1 MDQSV
6 GKDSSFDQPKHSMAF
21 INRCCDHTPSNKSA
35 SVPDQTQSQSPTQP
49 LQADA
54 HANGRTSQDDED
66 RRQAWG
72 SQTLAAGDLDSGRT
86 GQNPRSKVDQ
96 DAASP
101 SVHFF
106 MMGCKSRRGWQA
118 CHSWPPPNTSSPPLK
133 LYLSKAA
140 GPALKKT
147 RSWFWS
153 SKKKIELP
161 VDEPARVADSEISQ
175 QPAGTDLHH
184 QKPILPEGN
193 KQQQQ
198 ASSQESTS
206 SLGHDQRQQAGEF
219 KRRDEALNP
228 APVSAQHGKTQVTQI
243 VTSKKHP
250 QLGQL
255 SQGPA
260 RHNCRFRHDISL
272 DKHPKVGP
280 PGLSLACLLSIN
292 PTICSVV
299 GTHQG
304 SQQTTTAKFLRML
317 ILNAASHLILSWATK
332 RSQFCGH

>member
-1 MDQSV
+1 MLGPWSHGGIVDQSV

-21 INRCCDHTPSNKSA
+21 INRCCDHTSSSKSA
-35 SVPDQTQSQSPTQP
+35 SVTDQPQSQSPTQP

-54 HANGRTSQDDED
+54 HANGSTSQKNED

-86 GQNPRSKVDQ
+86 GQNLHSKEDQ

-106 MMGCKSRRGWQA
+106 MMGCESRRGWRA

-140 GPALKKT
+140 GQALKKT
-147 RSWFWS
+147 RSWLWS

-175 QPAGTDLHH
+175 QPAGTDHQ
-184 QKPILPEGN
+184 QKPTPPEGI
-193 KQQQQ
+193 KQQQP
-198 ASSQESTS
+198 SSQESTS
-206 SLGHDQRQQAGEF
+206 SHGHDQRQQAGGCE
-219 KRRDEALNP
+219 RCDEALNP
-228 APVSAQHGKTQVTQI
+228 APVSAQQGQTQVTQV

-272 DKHPKVGP
+272 DKHPKV
-280 PGLSLACLLSIN
+280 
-292 PTICSVV
+292 
-299 GTHQG
+299 
-304 SQQTTTAKFLRML
+304 
-317 ILNAASHLILSWATK
+317 
-332 RSQFCGH
+332 

>member
-21 INRCCDHTPSNKSA
+21 INRCCDHTPTNKSA
-35 SVPDQTQSQSPTQP
+35 SVPDHTQSQRPMQP
-49 LQADA
+49 LPADA

-86 GQNPRSKVDQ
+86 RQNPRSKEDQ

-106 MMGCKSRRGWQA
+106 MMGCESRRGWQA

-147 RSWFWS
+147 RSWFWN

-161 VDEPARVADSEISQ
+161 IDEPARVADSEISQ
-175 QPAGTDLHH
+175 QPAGIDLHQ
-184 QKPILPEGN
+184 QKSPPSEGN
-193 KQQQQ
+193 KQQQG
-198 ASSQESTS
+198 SSQESTS
-206 SLGHDQRQQAGEF
+206 SPGHDQRQQAGGCE
-219 KRRDEALNP
+219 RHDEILNP
-228 APVSAQHGKTQVTQI
+228 APVSAQQGRTQVTQI

-272 DKHPKVGP
+272 DKHPKV
-280 PGLSLACLLSIN
+280 
-292 PTICSVV
+292 
-299 GTHQG
+299 
-304 SQQTTTAKFLRML
+304 
-317 ILNAASHLILSWATK
+317 
-332 RSQFCGH
+332 

>member
-21 INRCCDHTPSNKSA
+21 INRCCDHTPSSKSS
-35 SVPDQTQSQSPTQP
+35 SVPDQPQSQNPVQP

-54 HANGRTSQDDED
+54 HANGSTSQNDED

-72 SQTLAAGDLDSGRT
+72 SQTLAAGDLVGGKT
-86 GQNPRSKVDQ
+86 GQNARSKEDK

-106 MMGCKSRRGWQA
+106 MMGCEFRRGWQA

-161 VDEPARVADSEISQ
+161 IDEPARVADSEISQ
-175 QPAGTDLHH
+175 QPAGTDHQ
-184 QKPILPEGN
+184 QKPTPSEGV
-193 KQQQQ
+193 KQPQ

-206 SLGHDQRQQAGEF
+206 SHGCHQRQQAGGCE
-219 KRRDEALNP
+219 RCEEALNP
-228 APVSAQHGKTQVTQI
+228 APVSAQQGKTQVTQI

-272 DKHPKVGP
+272 DKHPKV
-280 PGLSLACLLSIN
+280 
-292 PTICSVV
+292 
-299 GTHQG
+299 
-304 SQQTTTAKFLRML
+304 
-317 ILNAASHLILSWATK
+317 
-332 RSQFCGH
+332 

>member
-6 GKDSSFDQPKHSMAF
+6 GKDSSFDQPKHSMAV
-21 INRCCDHTPSNKSA
+21 INRCCDHTPTSKSA
-35 SVPDQTQSQSPTQP
+35 SVPDQTQSQSPKQP

-66 RRQAWG
+66 RQQAWG
-72 SQTLAAGDLDSGRT
+72 SQTLAAGDLVSGRT
-86 GQNPRSKVDQ
+86 GQNPRSKEGQ

-106 MMGCKSRRGWQA
+106 MMGCESRRGWQA

-147 RSWFWS
+147 RSWFWN

-161 VDEPARVADSEISQ
+161 IDEPTRVADSEVTQ
-175 QPAGTDLHH
+175 QPAGTQHQ
-184 QKPILPEGN
+184 QKPTPSEGN
-193 KQQQQ
+193 KQQQP
-198 ASSQESTS
+198 SSQESTS
-206 SLGHDQRQQAGEF
+206 SVGHDQRQQADGCE
-219 KRRDEALNP
+219 RRDEASSLNP
-228 APVSAQHGKTQVTQI
+228 VPVSAQHGRTQVTQI
-243 VTSKKHP
+243 VASKKHP

-260 RHNCRFRHDISL
+260 RHNCRFRHISL
-272 DKHPKVGP
+272 DKHPKV
-280 PGLSLACLLSIN
+280 
-292 PTICSVV
+292 
-299 GTHQG
+299 
-304 SQQTTTAKFLRML
+304 
-317 ILNAASHLILSWATK
+317 
-332 RSQFCGH
+332 

>member
-1 MDQSV
+1 VLGPWSHGGIVDQSV

-21 INRCCDHTPSNKSA
+21 INRCCDHTTSSKSA
-35 SVPDQTQSQSPTQP
+35 SVPDQTQSQNPMQP
-49 LQADA
+49 LQAGA
-54 HANGRTSQDDED
+54 HANGSTSHYNED

-72 SQTLAAGDLDSGRT
+72 SQPLAAGDLVGGRT
-86 GQNPRSKVDQ
+86 GQNPRSKEDK

-106 MMGCKSRRGWQA
+106 MMGCESRRGWRA

-161 VDEPARVADSEISQ
+161 FDEPTRVADSEISQ
-175 QPAGTDLHH
+175 QPAGTDYQ
-184 QKPILPEGN
+184 QKPTPSESI
-193 KQQQQ
+193 KQQQ
-198 ASSQESTS
+198 ASSQESTRS
-206 SLGHDQRQQAGEF
+206 HDQRQQADEHE
-219 KRRDEALNP
+219 RRDEALNP
-228 APVSAQHGKTQVTQI
+228 APVSAQQGKTQVTQI

-260 RHNCRFRHDISL
+260 RQNCRFRHDISL
-272 DKHPKVGP
+272 DKHPKV
-280 PGLSLACLLSIN
+280 
-292 PTICSVV
+292 
-299 GTHQG
+299 
-304 SQQTTTAKFLRML
+304 
-317 ILNAASHLILSWATK
+317 
-332 RSQFCGH
+332 